1 MEKKS
6 RTSRF
11 FTSRQFFLTV
21 CIVPTFLLFVVFML
35 YPIVDLI
42 RVSFYSWDG
51 LLGNMK
57 FIGLKNYETM
67 FKNTAFW
74 TSFRNTVFFIVFCT
88 LITVFLSLFLATV
101 LSKSKVK
108 HKAFYRVVFYFPN
121 ILSIVVISGIFN
133 GIFSP
138 ENGVL
143 NSFLSLVGLDF
154 MRHNWMADSSTVNWC
169 LVFVMV
175 WQAVGYYMV
184 MYVAG
189 MDSIP
194 VDLYEVADLEGAT
207 GMQKF
212 MKITLPMTWEVI
224 RVTLTFFVISTINMS
239 FLFVKAMTQGGPDG
253 TSDVLLNVMYQQSY
267 SAGNYGYGM
276 AIGTFLFLFSFG
288 LSLIIQKLTN
298 KKVLEN

>member
-239 FLFVKAMTQGGPDG
+239 
-253 TSDVLLNVMYQQSY
+253 
-267 SAGNYGYGM
+267 
-276 AIGTFLFLFSFG
+276 
-288 LSLIIQKLTN
+288 
-298 KKVLEN
+298 